1 MTTSTA
7 RRRDRSRTGPPG
19 PGRMGETHAGASQ
32 AQASHLRHAARSAGE
47 AFAWSADEPHARRL
61 AGARRL
67 GSTTIWLAAGA
78 VAAVGLYV
86 AF

>member
-7 RRRDRSRTGPPG
+7 RRRDRSRPRGPTRDELAD
-19 PGRMGETHAGASQ
+19 GRAVAVEAH
-32 AQASHLRHAARSAGE
+32 ASHLKRAAQSAGE
-47 AFAWSADEPHARRL
+47 AFAWTADEPAPPAR
-61 AGARRL
+61 GY
-67 GSTTIWLAAGA
+67 GSTAIWLTAGA